1 MVFGGSDLGPWYEIS
16 DSAAFKEFFE
26 KGLQCTVA
34 NYTLRG
40 SGNDTYVEV
49 DNYGRYDSP
58 TGPIKRAIGK
68 ARQVSGAKLEVRF
81 PGAPVYAPYWVVDL
95 MGDASDG
102 FSVSMVWSCSSVLG
116 LFRISNLWILSR
128 TPQLPPGV
136 TLEGLYAK
144 ATALGIDVASL
155 KMTPTAQPSSCLYGM

>member
-1 MVFGGSDLGPWYEIS
+1 MAIQFCNRRLLCSGLAVVLACVAALTLGSPVEASSCPNVPTATNFKLSAYLGPWYEIS

-95 MGDASDG
+95 MGDA
-102 FSVSMVWSCSSVLG
+102 
-116 LFRISNLWILSR
+116 
-128 TPQLPPGV
+128 
-136 TLEGLYAK
+136 
-144 ATALGIDVASL
+144 
-155 KMTPTAQPSSCLYGM
+155 